1 MAVRA
6 PACVGQPVSD
16 GLHTGAD
23 ILDLLPAVLS
33 LANGLNN
40 KGKMYERNERHIK
53 FVLSGC
59 HGLNAPVCKIAA
71 LFHGDSVQAHAHN
84 PGL

>member
-1 MAVRA
+1 MDVRTRA
-6 PACVGQPVSD
+6 RGRAGPCLLGTADQHD
-16 GLHTGAD
+16 ELHTGPD
-23 ILDLLPAVLS
+23 ILELLPAVLS

-59 HGLNAPVCKIAA
+59 HGPERSCLQKSRPV
-71 LFHGDSVQAHAHN
+71 S
-84 PGL
+84 